1 MRILMTRE
9 NKLALIIGFGL
20 VLVVGILVSDHL
32 SAASRQESADLS
44 PESTA
49 ASSDRL
55 RDTALLT
62 PMFPEPAASRRA
74 PSGRSGAPVA
84 TNGTNAGSNPRQRD
98 AVPVP
103 EDGAEVASGPQSP
116 PELDPMG
123 VRIDDIVHADVEIPN
138 EIVNP
143 RQDALI
149 RGDVEEVQQ
158 RLREAAERQIAFSWY
173 TIKPGETLAK
183 IAREKLGDEKL
194 WRQLHEINRDRIPNP
209 NVVPSGVTIRLP
221 KKEDLIVAAGAP
233 AASPPGGAAGTAGAG
248 GASAVRYTTYTVLPG
263 ESLSKVASKV
273 LGTGNRWRELYE
285 LNKDVI
291 RNPDI
296 VTAGTVLKVPAR

>member
-1 MRILMTRE
+1 MTRE

-44 PESTA
+44 PETTL

-62 PMFPEPAASRRA
+62 PMFPDPAGSRRER
-74 PSGRSGAPVA
+74 SGRSGAPVA

-103 EDGAEVASGPQSP
+103 RDEADIASGQQSP
-116 PELDPMG
+116 PELDPRG
-123 VRIDDIVHADVEIPN
+123 VRIDDIVRADVDIPD

-143 RQDALI
+143 GQDALI

-158 RLREAAERQIAFSWY
+158 RLREAAKRQIAFSWY
-173 TIKPGETLAK
+173 TIKQGETLAK

-194 WRQLHEINRDRIPNP
+194 WRQLHEINKDRIPNP

-221 KKEDLIVAAGAP
+221 RKEDLIAAAGGAP
-233 AASPPGGAAGTAGAG
+233 TASPPNGAG
-248 GASAVRYTTYTVLPG
+248 GSGQASAGRYTTYTVQPG

-291 RNPDI
+291 SNPDN

>member
-1 MRILMTRE
+1 MTRE

-44 PESTA
+44 PTGSSTGN
-49 ASSDRL
+49 DRL

-62 PMFPEPAASRRA
+62 PSFPGVGDSRRA
-74 PSGRSGAPVA
+74 SNDGLPLA
-84 TNGTNAGSNPRQRD
+84 TNGARAGSNPGQRD
-98 AVPVP
+98 PIAPRGGEVVRPRGELSQQFRP
-103 EDGAEVASGPQSP
+103 PAHEDT
-116 PELDPMG
+116 G
-123 VRIDDIVHADVEIPN
+123 VRIDDIVGTGAAIPD

-143 RQDALI
+143 AQETLI
-149 RGDVEEVQQ
+149 REDVEEVQQ
-158 RLREAAERQIAFSWY
+158 RLRKAAERQIAFSWY
-173 TIKPGETLAK
+173 TIKQGETLAK

-194 WRQLHEINRDRIPNP
+194 WRALHEINKDRIPNP

-221 KKEDLIVAAGAP
+221 NKEDLLGATGGGTPNAPQAGEQTGAAGA
-233 AASPPGGAAGTAGAG
+233 AG
-248 GASAVRYTTYTVLPG
+248 SAVRYTTYTVLPG

-273 LGTGNRWRELYE
+273 LGTGNKWRELYE

-291 RNPDI
+291 RNPDN
-296 VTAGTVLKVPAR
+296 VPAGTVLKVPAR